1 VTVDPR
7 AACIIG
13 VARRTWHEEPAPEP
27 LDMWESLARAAA
39 DDAGC
44 PSAVGELDSI
54 QVVYCQSWEYDDPC
68 GRLAERLGAAP
79 SVARY
84 SGLGGSVPVRLL
96 GETAAAMASG
106 ELDLALIVG
115 GEALATRRHLPDPAW
130 SHPPEEPQPF
140 PLSID
145 KDEAR
150 HGIYQAYLTFALLDT
165 ARRIHLGLSPAD
177 HRQELGRLMAALTD
191 VAASQ
196 PTHAWFPTARSAEDI
211 ITPSPSNR
219 MVSSP
224 YTKLMTAIMDV
235 DMAAAVLV
243 ATEAEADALGV
254 AADQRVYLR
263 GAAAAEDPA
272 TMATRP
278 EPWRSPAMAQAMT
291 QAMAQA
297 TGGLSVYEV
306 AHLDL
311 YSCFGSSLSFARDA
325 LDLGP
330 GDDRPLTVTGGLP
343 YHGGPGSNYS
353 THALAAMTEVLRQDP
368 DSLGLVTGVG
378 MHMTSHSAALL
389 STRPGPPGPTAA
401 TAATA
406 AIAATATTGPS
417 ATHPSPTVP
426 LAHPAD
432 GTARVIA
439 YSTVYSREGPE
450 WTALIAEL
458 ADGSRTYARLDEPA
472 GAEEDLADSPVAVTT
487 GERKI
492 VTAHR

>member
-1 VTVDPR
+1 VAVDPR
-7 AACIIG
+7 VACIIG
-13 VARRTWHEEPAPEP
+13 VARRTWREEPAPEP
-27 LDMWESLARAAA
+27 LDMWESQARAAA

-44 PSAVGELDSI
+44 PSALTGLDSL

-79 SVARY
+79 SLARY

-96 GETAAAMASG
+96 GETAAAMARG

-130 SHPPEEPQPF
+130 SYPPEEAQPF
-140 PLSID
+140 PLTID

-165 ARRIHLGLSPAD
+165 ARRIHLGLSPTD
-177 HRQELGRLMAALTD
+177 RSQELGRLMAPLTE

-196 PTHAWFPTARSAEDI
+196 PAHAWFPTARGPDEI
-211 ITPSPSNR
+211 ITPSSSNR

-243 ATEAEADALGV
+243 ATEARADALGV

-263 GAAAAEDPA
+263 GAAVAEEPA

-278 EPWRSPAMAQAMT
+278 EPWRSPAMT
-291 QAMAQA
+291 RAMAQA
-297 TGGLSVYEV
+297 LAGGAGAATDTGGLSVDQV

-325 LDLGP
+325 LGLGP
-330 GDDRPLTVTGGLP
+330 GDGRPLTVTGGLP

-353 THALAAMTEVLRQDP
+353 THALAAMTDVLRQDP
-368 DSLGLVTGVG
+368 DSFGLVSGVG

-389 STRPGPPGPTAA
+389 STRPGPSDPVTAPPSTAA
-401 TAATA
+401 
-406 AIAATATTGPS
+406 P
-417 ATHPSPTVP
+417 PTVP
-426 LAHPAD
+426 LAHPAE

-450 WTALIAEL
+450 WTALIGEL
-458 ADGSRTYARLDEPA
+458 PDGSRTYARLDQPA
-472 GAEEDLADSPVAVTT
+472 PAEEDLADVPVVVTT
-487 GERKI
+487 GERKV